1 MQYSKT
7 KSEWREFAFALHQIQ
22 QAIDP
27 MISLRKVLSRWTEI
41 SMALGE
47 SSRTREPQLNNY
59 RFA

>member
-7 KSEWREFAFALHQIQ
+7 KSEWGEFAFALHQIQ

-47 SSRTREPQLNNY
+47 SSRTRKPQLNNY